1 MSWQEVPCRERNGKI
16 TGYIVEHGVEGAGT
30 AINGSSEKRNVTILH
45 LDPLTEY
52 SMRVAAVNSEGVGPF
67 TNTVYMNTCES
78 ERAYTFLVHT

>member
-1 MSWQEVPCRERNGKI
+1 M
-16 TGYIVEHGVEGAGT
+16 EHGVEGAGT